1 MTKPAEH
8 TSTGATGATRGVS
21 SEAHSLTELVEIQ
34 RAAFLRDGIPD
45 ADTRI
50 DRITRLAALLLDNA
64 DEIAA
69 ALAEDFGARP
79 RELSLAADV
88 AGCMIDL
95 AHQRRGVKEWM
106 AESKVAKVQGLLGYK
121 QSIRHDPLGVVGI
134 MGPWNFPLQLTV
146 VPAGSAFA
154 AGNRVIIRPSSVTAK
169 TTDVIAK
176 HAPNYFSIE
185 ELAIATSKHGSGS
198 DFAKL
203 KVDHMFFTGSPGVG
217 ASVAQEAAK
226 NLIPVTLELGG
237 KNPAVVDV
245 DADIDKAAAMLAD
258 ARMVNGGQ
266 VCLCPDYVFVPEA
279 KLGEFTDKVV
289 ARWTENFPTII
300 DNEQFTST
308 INQKNYERILGLID
322 DAEQLG
328 ATKRQVIPGGE
339 PLPDAERRK
348 IPPTL
353 LTGVKAGMK
362 IEEDE
367 VFGPVLTVY
376 PYRDLSEVISQIGS
390 HPHPLTMYWCGDQNE
405 RFQKLADNTR
415 SGSINGNDFAI
426 HLFSGELPFAGVGNS
441 GMGGYHGRTGFET
454 FSHARAVAF
463 STLPVSVA
471 EMMSPPFLPKD
482 TRLTN
487 NQLKLWKFF
496 NNRAMKKV
504 RKRLGA

>member
-8 TSTGATGATRGVS
+8 TSTAAATAKRGVS
-21 SEAHSLTELVEIQ
+21 SEEYTLTELVEIQ

-50 DRITRLAALLLDNA
+50 DRITRLSALLLDHA
-64 DEIAA
+64 DEIAE
-69 ALAEDFGARP
+69 ALAADFGTRP

-95 AHQRRGVKEWM
+95 THQRRGVKEWM
-106 AESKVAKVQGLLGYK
+106 QETKYAKIQGLLGYK
-121 QSIRHDPLGVVGI
+121 QSVRHDPLGVVGI
-134 MGPWNFPLQLTV
+134 MGPWNFPLQLTF

-154 AGNRVIIRPSSVTAK
+154 AGNRVLMRPSSITAR

-176 HAPNYFSIE
+176 HAPDYFSIE
-185 ELAIATSKHGSGS
+185 ELAVVTSKHGSGS

-203 KVDHMFFTGSPGVG
+203 KVDHMFFTGSPDVG

-237 KNPAVVDV
+237 KNPAVVDI
-245 DADIDKAAAMLAD
+245 DADIDKAATMLAD

-266 VCLCPDYVFVPEA
+266 VCLCPDYVFVPES
-279 KLGEFTDKVV
+279 KLGRFTDKVI
-289 ARWTENFPTII
+289 ARWTEMFPTIL
-300 DNEQFTST
+300 DNDQYTST
-308 INQKNYERILGLID
+308 INQKNYERIVGLIE

-339 PLPDAERRK
+339 PLPNAERRK

-376 PYRDLSEVISQIGS
+376 PYREITEVISHITS
-390 HPHPLTMYWCGDQNE
+390 HPHPLTMYWCGDRND
-405 RFQKLADNTR
+405 RFEKLADNTR

-426 HLFSGELPFAGVGNS
+426 HLFSGDLPFGGVGRS
-441 GMGGYHGRTGFET
+441 GMGGYHGKTGFET

-463 STLPVSVA
+463 STLPMTVA
-471 EMMSPPFLPKD
+471 DLMSPPFLPKD
-482 TRLTN
+482 SKLTD

-496 NNRAMKKV
+496 NNRAIKKV